1 MLTLLHDI
9 RRYRKMNYLY
19 EDTLSQAINA
29 LEREQTELVV
39 MNITVGDLIY
49 SRHLVRDIVV
59 RTFEVKV
66 FALVNVKAIRL
77 PRGGTTYTP
86 YHFDDLEK
94 AVEFMVK

>member
-1 MLTLLHDI
+1 
-9 RRYRKMNYLY
+9 MNYLY

-39 MNITVGDLIY
+39 MKITIGDLIY
-49 SRHLVRDIVV
+49 SRHLVRDIVM

-66 FALVNVKAIRL
+66 FALVNVKSFRF

-86 YHFDDLEK
+86 YHFGDLEK